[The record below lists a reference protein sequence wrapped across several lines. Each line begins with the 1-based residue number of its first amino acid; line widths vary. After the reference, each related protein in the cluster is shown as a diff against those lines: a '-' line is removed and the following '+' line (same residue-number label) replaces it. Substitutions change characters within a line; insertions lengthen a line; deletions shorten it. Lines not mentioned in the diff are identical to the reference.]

1 MSEGPGLGAGG
12 GGGGIGAHYGHE
24 EQQLEPWHCGEV
36 VVERCRTRQ
45 DGHDSKGFEQN
56 QKGTLEG
63 AANVDLHSRGGGI
76 FTDPENSVRALP
88 EGGPYRTNLRDDPP
102 QITGN
107 GDRLVPF
114 TKF

>member
-1 MSEGPGLGAGG
+1 MSESPGLGAGG
-12 GGGGIGAHYGHE
+12 GRGGTGAQDGHE

-45 DGHDSKGFEQN
+45 DGHDSRGFEQN
-56 QKGTLEG
+56 QKGIWKGLPMQICTAG
-63 AANVDLHSRGGGI
+63 GGGI
-76 FTDPENSVRALP
+76 FTDPESSVRALP
-88 EGGPYRTNLRDDPP
+88 ECDPYRTNLRDDPP